1 MLFIIQNDPE
11 VPAGNF
17 NETIG
22 NLNIPCR
29 TVHPYAGEAL
39 PAAGA
44 VSAAIVL
51 GGAMGVH
58 DTNRHPFLAQVKD
71 FIGECIRLETPF
83 LGVCLGGQ
91 LLADVL
97 GGRVT
102 INSPCREKGTLAV
115 RLTAAG
121 ERDPLFAGV
130 SREFVT
136 FQWHND
142 AFEIPAGGT
151 LLASSAACPGQA
163 FRYGP
168 CAWGTQFHPEV
179 DRAIVDCW
187 ARWTKRTAPLA
198 DELVA
203 AFIREEQAYLE
214 LSRLLLG
221 NFLKLARLA

>member
-1 MLFIIQNDPE
+1 MLYIIQNDPE

-17 NETIG
+17 DETID
-22 NLNIPCR
+22 NLNVPCR

-39 PAAGA
+39 PATGE
-44 VSAAIVL
+44 VSATIVL

-58 DTNRHPFLAQVKD
+58 DTERHPFLAQVKD
-71 FIGECIRLETPF
+71 FIKECVRLETPLF
-83 LGVCLGGQ
+83 GVCLGGQ

-121 ERDPLFAGV
+121 EQDPLFAGIA
-130 SREFVT
+130 REFVT

-151 LLASSAACPGQA
+151 LLASSPACPGQA
-163 FRYGP
+163 FRYGA

-187 ARWTKRTAPLA
+187 ARWSRKTAPLA
-198 DELVA
+198 EELVA
-203 AFIREEQAYLE
+203 AFIREEQSYLE
-214 LSRLLLG
+214 LSRRLLG
-221 NFLKLARLA
+221 NFLKLARLV